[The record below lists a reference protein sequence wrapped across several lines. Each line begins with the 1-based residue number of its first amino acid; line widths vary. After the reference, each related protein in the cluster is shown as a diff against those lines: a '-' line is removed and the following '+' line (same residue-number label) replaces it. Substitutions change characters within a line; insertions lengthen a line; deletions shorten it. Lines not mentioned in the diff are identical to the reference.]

1 MLIKLN
7 NILYFRYG
15 QTVRV
20 LSNKEW
26 SPVDHLDDTTLK
38 SCHRCSK
45 VVYVAEE
52 NVTNGRSYHK
62 SCTKCNKCNR
72 QLDLQTLYDA
82 PDQEIYC
89 SGKNLEFDQ
98 KSPLR
103 IPCFQKQCST
113 SFLFVE
119 LVINITKLFWGL
131 T

>member
-1 MLIKLN
+1 M
-7 NILYFRYG
+7 LYFRYG

-26 SPVDHLDDTTLK
+26 SPADHLDDTTLK

-89 SGKNLEFDQ
+89 SGEILEIYLGI
-98 KSPLR
+98 SPLSS
-103 IPCFQKQCST
+103 QKLKNCCPKSA
-113 SFLFVE
+113 
-119 LVINITKLFWGL
+119 
-131 T
+131 

>member
-1 MLIKLN
+1 MTFQFKRDKILIKLN
-7 NILYFRYG
+7 DTLYFRYG

-89 SGKNLEFDQ
+89 SGEILELCFCKICLILIGMSYESKKNAHL
-98 KSPLR
+98 
-103 IPCFQKQCST
+103 
-113 SFLFVE
+113 
-119 LVINITKLFWGL
+119 
-131 T
+131 

>member
-7 NILYFRYG
+7 DILYFRYG

-89 SGKNLEFDQ
+89 SGENLDIWLKKNF
-98 KSPLR
+98 
-103 IPCFQKQCST
+103 
-113 SFLFVE
+113 
-119 LVINITKLFWGL
+119 KLHAGVKKCHLGNFSDRARMAVHC
-131 T
+131 

>member
-1 MLIKLN
+1 MLIKLKWLN
-7 NILYFRYG
+7 NVLYFRYG

-26 SPVDHLDDTTLK
+26 SPVEHLDDTTLK

-89 SGKNLEFDQ
+89 SGENLHRLWPKEPSQNTVLSKKVLDQ
-98 KSPLR
+98 
-103 IPCFQKQCST
+103 
-113 SFLFVE
+113 FL
-119 LVINITKLFWGL
+119 ICT
-131 T
+131 

>member
-1 MLIKLN
+1 MISKLSCPLSDKMLIKFKS
-7 NILYFRYG
+7 IFIYFRYG

-26 SPVDHLDDTTLK
+26 SPVEHLDDTTLK

-89 SGKNLEFDQ
+89 SGEILELCFCKICLSRPILLAFNLNYF
-98 KSPLR
+98 
-103 IPCFQKQCST
+103 
-113 SFLFVE
+113 
-119 LVINITKLFWGL
+119 IT
-131 T
+131 